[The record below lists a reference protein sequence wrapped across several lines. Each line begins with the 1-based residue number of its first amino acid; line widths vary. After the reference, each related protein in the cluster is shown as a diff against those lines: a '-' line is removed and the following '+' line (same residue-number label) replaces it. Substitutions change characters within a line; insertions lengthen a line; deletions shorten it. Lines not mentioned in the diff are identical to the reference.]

1 MINCYRYQDFWG
13 VLTPQGEVLNWD
25 GGLSPVVHQLDHFL
39 GELEDMY
46 DTSTSS
52 EASVTLTSMMFRKK
66 STGNVNTA
74 RTGKSRGV
82 GGTSGSGSGAG
93 GGGSEGRE
101 ADGKDDRGWQAVKV
115 SKCLWGCPDSP
126 VFVTTA
132 ATTTTGGG
140 SR

>member
-52 EASVTLTSMMFRKK
+52 DASVTLTSMMFRKK

-74 RTGKSRGV
+74 RTGKSGGV
-82 GGTSGSGSGAG
+82 GTTSGS
-93 GGGSEGRE
+93 GSEGRE

-132 ATTTTGGG
+132 ATTAGGG